1 MIVLD
6 TTVLVYATG
15 AEHRLREPCRRLV
28 SAIAEGLIEATT
40 TVEVV
45 QEFVHVR
52 GRRRPRAD
60 AAELGTAYADLLG
73 PLLHVSAETLGAGLQ
88 LYRDHEHLGAF
99 DAVLA
104 AAVLSS
110 QADAIVSA
118 DAAFSVVRGVT
129 HVVPDEA
136 GVARLL
142 GASPRFSPGPD
153 TPDTGSVLEDLRNDR
168 E

>member
-15 AEHRLREPCRRLV
+15 ADHRLREPCRRLV
-28 SAIAEGLIEATT
+28 SAVAEGLIEATT

-60 AAELGTAYADLLG
+60 AVELGAAYADLLA
-73 PLLHVSAETLGAGLQ
+73 PLLPVSTEDLLAGLR
-88 LYRDHEHLGAF
+88 LYRDNERLGPF

-110 QADAIVSA
+110 HADAIVSA
-118 DAAFSVVRGVT
+118 DTAFSSVRGLS
-129 HVVPDEA
+129 HVVPDQ
-136 GVARLL
+136 GSVDRLL
-142 GASPRFSPGPD
+142 A
-153 TPDTGSVLEDLRNDR
+153 T
-168 E
+168 